1 MAVSE
6 TLNKLKLRIFNYKR
20 TPPLPKSL
28 LSPVTF
34 TNVVFALRWSSF
46 WRSVPYHFD
55 LAKNILIPTKKS
67 IQELRIMT
75 LIHTIQLMY
84 FGIVLIFLAFERNLV
99 MLIKTRN
106 LFDIAYAFL
115 VSITTTAVFVGVIN
129 IGYFKRDEFSYFV
142 NNSTQ
147 YCINMRG

>member
-1 MAVSE
+1 
-6 TLNKLKLRIFNYKR
+6 
-20 TPPLPKSL
+20 
-28 LSPVTF
+28 
-34 TNVVFALRWSSF
+34 
-46 WRSVPYHFD
+46 
-55 LAKNILIPTKKS
+55 
-67 IQELRIMT
+67 
-75 LIHTIQLMY
+75 MY